1 MQTGNLGAL
10 RHPAHRALRVC
21 GDDARPR
28 AFAGTRRNPDPFGD
42 SDDDDDWDPNARPH
56 QSRRCHLAEFF
67 DDVDA
72 QGDRLDTDKPSP
84 YDFFEEPPSDSD
96 L

>member
-1 MQTGNLGAL
+1 MPFACV
-10 RHPAHRALRVC
+10 AI
-21 GDDARPR
+21 DARPR

-72 QGDRLDTDKPSP
+72 QGDRFDTDKPSP